1 MKRIMFQAG
10 QDAKELVHLS
20 INFKKRTTTYDVES
34 IDSKVIDLNEYE
46 EDQEL
51 LDLTFYDRKAVAY
64 WSQEII
70 SDKGLMFIDQWVTRF
85 SLSNT
90 SIFAIIT

>member
-1 MKRIMFQAG
+1 MMLKA
-10 QDAKELVHLS
+10 LTL
-20 INFKKRTTTYDVES
+20 
-34 IDSKVIDLNEYE
+34 KVIDLNEYE

-70 SDKGLMFIDQWVTRF
+70 SDKGLMLSVNGLQRF

-90 SIFAIIT
+90 SIFVIIT

>member
-1 MKRIMFQAG
+1 M
-10 QDAKELVHLS
+10 
-20 INFKKRTTTYDVES
+20 
-34 IDSKVIDLNEYE
+34 IDLNEYE

-70 SDKGLMFIDQWVTRF
+70 SDKGLMLSVNGLQDLVCQTHPF
-85 SLSNT
+85 SQYYMMQFTLHL
-90 SIFAIIT
+90 IMI